1 MNISAPFIRRPI
13 GTSLLPVALLLSGV
27 LAFQFLPVAPLPQVE
42 FPVISVNASLP
53 GASPE
58 TMASSVATPLEQQ
71 FGRISGVNQM
81 TSTSQ
86 LGSTN
91 VVLQFD
97 LSRNI
102 DAAARD
108 VQAAIN
114 AARGQLPAN
123 LPSNPGYRKVNPADA
138 PILILSMTSDT
149 VRLPEIYDAA
159 NSLVQQK
166 LSQIQGVGQVFVG
179 GG

>member
-13 GTSLLPVALLLSGV
+13 GTTLLTFALLLSGA

-42 FPVISVNASLP
+42 FPVISVSAGLP

-58 TMASSVATPLEQQ
+58 TMASSVATPLERQ

-91 VVLQFD
+91 IILQFD
-97 LSRNI
+97 LNRNI

-114 AARGQLPAN
+114 AAGGQLPAN

-149 VRLPEIYDAA
+149 IPLPKIYDSA
-159 NSLVQQK
+159 NSILAQK
-166 LSQIQGVGQVFVG
+166 LA
-179 GG
+179 